1 MNYYA
6 LTAFFNGLFGLF
18 AVYYVLLRNS
28 RNLLNQ
34 TFSLFGLSVA
44 GWSLIYALWCWED
57 NAFDAE
63 RYVRTH
69 MAFCSL
75 IPATF
80 FHFSC
85 VFTKNEHTLKGWIIF
100 NYSLNVV
107 FAFLFQTPL
116 MISGVKQILI
126 FPYWPM
132 PGILTPYFV
141 AYFSYLVLYCF
152 YLMTRYALSVTGIE
166 KRQTVIALVGFVVCF
181 GGGWTNWFLWFDVL
195 IAPATNFFV
204 GLLFAT
210 MLYVMVRYG
219 VMDRDMLVELVRSNR
234 LTHMGLLMAGI
245 NHEIKS
251 PLYVIRGIADAK
263 LTSESNASEELK
275 EMCQKTCQQ
284 IDRVNSIMQKFS
296 SLVRSPS
303 ISSSSASSV
312 IVPDILKNVEAL
324 VAPQFT
330 IDRIKITF
338 NVPDDLPA
346 ISMDGTHLEEV
357 VLNLVMNASQAIKEK
372 GLSVGESPYRGVITV
387 QARLNDQYVEICV
400 EDNGAGFKD
409 LKRLFEVFSTTK
421 AEGTGLGLYITKQL
435 VEKYKGKIDVRSEK
449 GQGSVVTVKLLAESA
464 VKA

>member
-6 LTAFFNGLFGLF
+6 FTAFFNGLFGLF

-28 RNLLNQ
+28 KNLLNQ

-44 GWSLIYALWCWED
+44 GWSLIYALWCWAD
-57 NAFDAE
+57 NPLDAE

-69 MAFCSL
+69 MAFCSM

-85 VFTKNEHTLKGWIIF
+85 VFTKNENSLKGWIIF
-100 NYSLNVV
+100 NYVSNVV
-107 FAFLFQTPL
+107 FVFLFQTPL

-126 FPYWPM
+126 FPYWPV
-132 PGILTPYFV
+132 PGIVTPYFV
-141 AYFSYLVLYCF
+141 VYFSYLVSYCF
-152 YLMTRYALSVTGIE
+152 YLMARYALSVTGVE
-166 KRQTVIALVGFVVCF
+166 RTQTVIALTGFVVCF

-219 VMDRDMLVELVRSNR
+219 VMDRDMLVELVRNNR
-234 LTHMGLLMAGI
+234 LAHMGLLMAGI

-251 PLYVIRGIADAK
+251 PLYVIRGLADAK
-263 LTSESNASEELK
+263 LAEESSSSQELK
-275 EMCQKTCQQ
+275 EICLKTRQQ
-284 IDRVNSIMQKFS
+284 IDRINSIMQKFS
-296 SLVRSPS
+296 LLVRSPS
-303 ISSSSASSV
+303 NPPEAYTATFL
-312 IVPDILKNVEAL
+312 PDIFKNIEAL
-324 VAPQFT
+324 VGAQFAM
-330 IDRIKITF
+330 DQIKINF
-338 NVPDDLPA
+338 DVPANLPA
-346 ISMDGTHLEEV
+346 VAMDSTHLEEIV
-357 VLNLVMNASQAIKEK
+357 INLVMNASQAIKEK
-372 GLSVGESPYRGVITV
+372 SLYSGEAANWGTITV
-387 QARLNDQYVEICV
+387 RARLNRQYVEICV

-435 VEKYKGKIDVRSEK
+435 VEKYKGRIDVQSEK
-449 GQGSVVTVKLLAESA
+449 GKGSAVTVKLLAESP